1 MLVPPL
7 HPPHVSC
14 RIDARIVWMHEKP
27 LELGRTY
34 LVKHTT
40 QMVQA
45 TVQTLRYRFNNNTL
59 EKQPAGSL
67 GLNDIGAVVF
77 ETRRALFY
85 DPYRRNRATGS
96 FVLIDPLS
104 NATVA
109 AGLITAREVRERV
122 PPSGQNGNGQG
133 LSIDGRRITRFEQQ
147 TRAGHRA
154 ATVWLEGAAETGYIL
169 ERKLFDRD
177 CRVHALVADEENGH
191 TAAVARILN
200 DAGLIVILVAGN
212 RASREQTR
220 KAVGPDQFVAVEG
233 TGSAGNPEQAAEA
246 IVRLLEEQGFIQGP
260 SSGD

>member
-1 MLVPPL
+1 M
-7 HPPHVSC
+7 
-14 RIDARIVWMHEKP
+14 
-27 LELGRTY
+27 T
-34 LVKHTT
+34 
-40 QMVQA
+40 
-45 TVQTLRYRFNNNTL
+45 
-59 EKQPAGSL
+59 
-67 GLNDIGAVVF
+67 
-77 ETRRALFY
+77 
-85 DPYRRNRATGS
+85 
-96 FVLIDPLS
+96 

-109 AGLITAREVRERV
+109 AGMITAREVRERV

-147 TRAGHRA
+147 TRAGHRP

-200 DAGLIVILVAGN
+200 DAGLIVILVASK

-220 KAVGPDQFVAVEG
+220 TAVGPDQFVPVEG

-246 IVRLLEEQGFIQGP
+246 IVRLLEEQGFIPGP